1 MFLDLD
7 EAVERMKECLLAVDR
22 TGAFDIVS
30 EFLINLDGSLLVDDL
45 IMPAL
50 EDIGE
55 SWERGEVSLSQVYM
69 SGKISE
75 EIVDRYVVKGGHI
88 VIDGMRVAVAVLHDH
103 HNLGKKILATVLRT
117 SGFEVIDYGHALTVE
132 ELVSNVERDS
142 IDYLMI
148 STLMLPAAL
157 HIKEA
162 VKGIKERS
170 PATKVLV
177 GGAPFIFDDE
187 LWKEVG
193 ADAYGRTAT
202 ESIVKLKHMIKEAE

>member
-1 MFLDLD
+1 MKIE
-7 EAVERMKECLLAVDR
+7 EAVGKFKDSLLAVDKP
-22 TGAFDIVS
+22 TSFDIVS
-30 EFLINLDGSLLVDDL
+30 KLLDEVNVSDLVDSL

-55 SWERGEVSLSQVYM
+55 HWEKGDVSLSQVYM
-69 SGKISE
+69 AGKISE
-75 EIVDRYVVKGGHI
+75 ELVDKYIVKG
-88 VIDGMRVAVAVLHDH
+88 VQFNPDGKRVAVAVLQDH

-117 SGFEVIDYGHALTVE
+117 SGYQVIDYGHAVTVD
-132 ELVSNVERDS
+132 ELINNVERDS

-162 VKGIKERS
+162 VQGIRQAS
-170 PATKVLV
+170 PTTKVLV
-177 GGAPFIFDDE
+177 GGAPFVFDDE

-202 ESIVKLKHMIKEAE
+202 ESLVKLKMMIKEAE

>member
-1 MFLDLD
+1 MDL
-7 EAVERMKECLLAVDR
+7 EKAVVKLKESLLAVDK

-30 EFLINLDGSLLVDDL
+30 EFLSDVDGSLLVDSL

-50 EDIGE
+50 EDIGAL
-55 SWERGEVSLSQVYM
+55 WEKGEVSLSQVYM

-75 EIVDRYVVKGGHI
+75 EIVDRYIVKGTSIGQGGI
-88 VIDGMRVAVAVLHDH
+88 KVAVAVLQDH

-117 SGFEVIDYGHALTVE
+117 SGFQVVDYGHALTVE
-132 ELVSNVERDS
+132 KLVSNVERDA
-142 IDYLMI
+142 IEYLMI

-162 VKGIKERS
+162 VRGIRERS
-170 PATKVLV
+170 PDTKVLV
-177 GGAPFIFDDE
+177 GGAPFVFDDE
-187 LWKEVG
+187 LWKEVD

-202 ESIVKLKHMIKEAE
+202 ESIGVLKRMIKEAE